1 MKCIN
6 WGIIAPGHIAHKMA
20 EAMQKSKLNLNL
32 NINLYAVAS
41 RPFDVNGFEYQL
53 IHATECISKGIL
65 ESDVHSFQRSIE
77 LCEIMDMLRKDW
89 GLKYPF
95 EK

>member
-32 NINLYAVAS
+32 ILYINFILNI
-41 RPFDVNGFEYQL
+41 
-53 IHATECISKGIL
+53 
-65 ESDVHSFQRSIE
+65 
-77 LCEIMDMLRKDW
+77 
-89 GLKYPF
+89 
-95 EK
+95 

>member
-41 RPFDVNGFEYQL
+41 RDITRAKEF
-53 IHATECISKGIL
+53 
-65 ESDVHSFQRSIE
+65 
-77 LCEIMDMLRKDW
+77 CEKW
-89 GLKYPF
+89 NF
-95 EK
+95 EKYYGSYEELISDPKVDAVYVANPHSHHYK